1 MFRIATIITAAIGL
15 AAASFAAERD
25 GLQKGPYK
33 LQIKL
38 EQFVENDWLSVDP
51 AHVFDSGDRVR
62 FVVQANF
69 DGYLYVSNQGTSG
82 KFISL
87 FPSEDAG
94 ENNRIEAGKDYVVPQ
109 TEGAFRIQGPAG
121 HEIVYWT
128 LTPARVGEPDPLP
141 PDRPAAPQGPVRM
154 DPRCDETIMR
164 ARGECVDHSAGMK
177 RDGDETRSRSLVFL
191 KKEDTSVVAAPQQL
205 AGPVTFEFRLAHR

>member
-1 MFRIATIITAAIGL
+1 MIRIATILSAALTLSTAGL
-15 AAASFAAERD
+15 AAESD

-38 EQFVENDWLSVDP
+38 EQFVETDWRPVDP
-51 AHVFDSGDRVR
+51 EHVFDAGDRVR
-62 FVVQANF
+62 FLLKSNF

-87 FPSEDAG
+87 FPSEETG
-94 ENNRIEAGKDYVVPQ
+94 ENNRIESGKEYVVPQ

-141 PDRPAAPQGPVRM
+141 PSRPAEPQGPVRLE
-154 DPRCDETIMR
+154 PRCDETILR
-164 ARGECVDHSAGMK
+164 ARGECVDHSAGVK
-177 RDGDETRSRSLVFL
+177 RGDDEMRSRSLVFL
-191 KKEDTSVVAAPQQL
+191 KNQDASVVAAPPQL
-205 AGPVTFEFRLAHR
+205 SGPVTFEFRLAHR